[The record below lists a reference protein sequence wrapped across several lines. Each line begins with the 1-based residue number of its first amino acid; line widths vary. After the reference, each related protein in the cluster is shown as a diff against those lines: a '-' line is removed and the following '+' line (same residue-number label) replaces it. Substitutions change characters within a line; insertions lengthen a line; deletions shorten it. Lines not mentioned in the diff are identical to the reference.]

1 MRKLVMGLLG
11 ATALVVASNAS
22 AQTVAITPGAT
33 GPVSGLNDFQDEL
46 AALGLTSIT
55 TTGADLW
62 LSGDALLTFELLGSE
77 SGYSDSFDAGAVSFT
92 ENSNFTAWG
101 SMLLGSSAFSAGSLS
116 GDLLFSS
123 LGGIDATVGDAGFGI
138 FWGPNTNFEAS
149 NVFYIGYDDQ
159 ITNPDDDN
167 HDDLVLRVTVTP
179 AVPEPGTWAMMLM
192 GFGAAGYAM
201 RRRRAPVLA
210 QAA

>member
-22 AQTVAITPGAT
+22 AQTVAITPGTTA
-33 GPVSGLNDFQDEL
+33 PVSGLNDFQDEL

-123 LGGIDATVGDAGFGI
+123 LGGLDATVGDAGFGI
-138 FWGPNTNFEAS
+138 FWGPNTDFAAS